1 MVLAHYRLHPA
12 DGRLSRADQHAAFE
26 LAEQGEDGISASPQ
40 FTIDSIDI
48 QPEVYN
54 VDVMRRVSLEG
65 YMRSSIHSHMK
76 SAMMEAHKDVGAV
89 DLPVELRPAFLGV
102 RV

>member
-1 MVLAHYRLHPA
+1 M
-12 DGRLSRADQHAAFE
+12 
-26 LAEQGEDGISASPQ
+26 
-40 FTIDSIDI
+40 DSTAI
-48 QPEVYN
+48 QPEVYV

-65 YMRSSIHSHMK
+65 YMRSSIHLHRK

-102 RV
+102 